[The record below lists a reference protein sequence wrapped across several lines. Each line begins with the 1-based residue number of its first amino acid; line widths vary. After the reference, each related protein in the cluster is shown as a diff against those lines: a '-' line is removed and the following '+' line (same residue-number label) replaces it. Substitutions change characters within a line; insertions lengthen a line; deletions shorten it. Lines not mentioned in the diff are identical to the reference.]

1 MVVVGLPGHTVQ
13 VGCLPRMAWEAWEL
27 GLVPDHVH
35 DVFVHLWDLLRVRL
49 LRRALQTAVG
59 CCHTHVD
66 IGVVLRAGTFVW
78 GVVRKF
84 VALHLLAHCSS
95 WSSSPFD
102 SSWLA
107 VVDVVALCS
116 RLAAGVM
123 HSSAL
128 HAR

>member
-27 GLVPDHVH
+27 GLVPNHVH
-35 DVFVHLWDLLRVRL
+35 VAFVHLWYLLLVCL

-66 IGVVLRAGTFVW
+66 IGVVLRAGTFVR

-84 VALHLLAHCSS
+84 VALHLLARCCS
-95 WSSSPFD
+95 WSSLPFD
-102 SSWLA
+102 SSWLVA
-107 VVDVVALCS
+107 VDVVVCS
-116 RLAAGVM
+116 RLAAGEM
-123 HSSAL
+123 HSTAL